1 MEMIEFEEFSAC
13 LAVKAI
19 KEFVN
24 IMKLKFGQYFKV
36 ESLLK
41 LKLKLKKVCEMASA
55 NGRRS
60 FHGDWGSCF
69 S

>member
-24 IMKLKFGQYFKV
+24 IMKLKFGQDFKV
-36 ESLLK
+36 ESL